1 MIQGWIYSKNADL
14 AIFVVSLKLGLKVR
28 TIRWDK
34 EKNKRPHKVQA
45 HAGHEFVF
53 LTLSGIKYIRY
64 PMQFRIVCMHRMTAE
79 NKNTEH
85 LILGIVKERRSI
97 YYKQIKKLNKAPLFF
112 ESVLVQKN
120 LATFQFVY

>member
-45 HAGHEFVF
+45 HAGHEFF
-53 LTLSGIKYIRY
+53 FTLSGIKYIRY
-64 PMQFRIVCMHRMTAE
+64 PMQFRIVCSLSIKRLA
-79 NKNTEH
+79 NT
-85 LILGIVKERRSI
+85 
-97 YYKQIKKLNKAPLFF
+97 N
-112 ESVLVQKN
+112 N
-120 LATFQFVY
+120 

>member
-45 HAGHEFVF
+45 HAGHEFFFYVERDK
-53 LTLSGIKYIRY
+53 IHPVPHAIQDR
-64 PMQFRIVCMHRMTAE
+64 MHAQDD
-79 NKNTEH
+79 
-85 LILGIVKERRSI
+85 S
-97 YYKQIKKLNKAPLFF
+97 
-112 ESVLVQKN
+112 
-120 LATFQFVY
+120 

>member
-97 YYKQIKKLNKAPLFF
+97 YYKQIKKI
-112 ESVLVQKN
+112 E
-120 LATFQFVY
+120 

>member
-45 HAGHEFVF
+45 HAGHEF
-53 LTLSGIKYIRY
+53 
-64 PMQFRIVCMHRMTAE
+64 
-79 NKNTEH
+79 
-85 LILGIVKERRSI
+85 
-97 YYKQIKKLNKAPLFF
+97 FF
-112 ESVLVQKN
+112 
-120 LATFQFVY
+120 

>member
-1 MIQGWIYSKNADL
+1 
-14 AIFVVSLKLGLKVR
+14 
-28 TIRWDK
+28 
-34 EKNKRPHKVQA
+34 
-45 HAGHEFVF
+45 
-53 LTLSGIKYIRY
+53 
-64 PMQFRIVCMHRMTAE
+64 MHRMTAE